1 MDKQKSSKNMRNA
14 RVYDIILLKSA
25 ENGVIENVNL
35 LF

>member
-25 ENGVIENVNL
+25 ENGGV
-35 LF
+35 